1 MAKSIKK
8 YWTAAAT
15 RFCQEQRAAHHVERQ
30 GFEFYLPEILSLT
43 SKGTDRRELLF
54 PGYIF
59 IRVRAGWESL
69 MGTRGIS
76 RLFLCSDKPTRI
88 PDNEIEYFKSLETDV
103 GTVQL
108 DPPLIPGMRVFG
120 NEHAGSFCGVS
131 GVVRG
136 MPSRNR
142 VRVLL
147 ELLGRSIEVDMDRR
161 VLSTA

>member
-1 MAKSIKK
+1 
-8 YWTAAAT
+8 
-15 RFCQEQRAAHHVERQ
+15 
-30 GFEFYLPEILSLT
+30 
-43 SKGTDRRELLF
+43 
-54 PGYIF
+54 
-59 IRVRAGWESL
+59 